1 MANVKS
7 AEKRNRQNI
16 KRRARNNAARAKVK
30 TVSQKALD
38 AIRANAKGATDV
50 IREATSVLAPGPVT
64 PPVVRSQVA
73 KPFGVQGLAWGVV
86 IGSAGHLLIQLPT
99 PYSVRWWYCLD

>member
-30 TVSQKALD
+30 TVAQKAMD
-38 AIRANAKGATDV
+38 AIRKDAKGAV
-50 IREATSVLAPGPVT
+50 EALREASSVLAKAAARGTIPKSRMARKVS
-64 PPVVRSQVA
+64 RLQKA
-73 KPFGVQGLAWGVV
+73 QNKALAA
-86 IGSAGHLLIQLPT
+86 SK
-99 PYSVRWWYCLD
+99 

>member
-50 IREATSVLAPGPVT
+50 IREATSVLAKAAARGTIPKGRMARKISRIMKAQNKAAT
-64 PPVVRSQVA
+64 AA
-73 KPFGVQGLAWGVV
+73 K
-86 IGSAGHLLIQLPT
+86 
-99 PYSVRWWYCLD
+99 

>member
-1 MANVKS
+1 MLFRS
-7 AEKRNRQNI
+7 RQNI

-50 IREATSVLAPGPVT
+50 IREATSVLAKAAARGTIPKGRMARKISRIMKAQNKAAT
-64 PPVVRSQVA
+64 AA
-73 KPFGVQGLAWGVV
+73 K
-86 IGSAGHLLIQLPT
+86 
-99 PYSVRWWYCLD
+99 